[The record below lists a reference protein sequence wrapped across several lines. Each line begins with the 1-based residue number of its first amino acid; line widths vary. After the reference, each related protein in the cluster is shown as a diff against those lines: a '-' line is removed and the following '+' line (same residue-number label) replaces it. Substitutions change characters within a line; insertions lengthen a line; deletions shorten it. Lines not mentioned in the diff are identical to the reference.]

1 MVKVYWQALVWN
13 SLVIVLSVLP
23 AGSFPETGLIRIAH
37 LDKIVHF
44 SMYAVLTFLI
54 LRKNPVVFPGTR
66 KIILWSWTFVH
77 VFFTGFFLELFQN
90 YFIIGRVFDI
100 FDVLAN
106 TAGSLV
112 ALLIFEMFHRVNKK
126 SWILR

>member
-1 MVKVYWQALVWN
+1 
-13 SLVIVLSVLP
+13 VLP
-23 AGSFPETGLIRIAH
+23 AGSFPETGFDRIAH
-37 LDKIVHF
+37 PDKIVHF
-44 SMYAVLTFLI
+44 IMYAVLTFLI
-54 LRKNPVVFPGTR
+54 LRKNPVMFAGTR
-66 KIILWSWTFVH
+66 KIILWNWTFVY